1 MVAPY
6 AMPARSASSLCMPYA
21 ATLCCPMPPHCAAPC
36 CHTVLPYAATHVAAL
51 PRAAALCCPMP
62 TYCAA
67 PSRHTVLPY
76 AATPRC
82 SSGVCPRLARAT
94 TNKPINHPEP
104 SGSRTQGA
112 SPRCDPA
119 KPNRIRFLGAETE
132 PIANPV
138 PERQN
143 RTESGSWMPEPNRIR
158 PPRPRNRTE
167 SGPAMA
173 GTEPNSNLGFANRTR
188 RLTRVH

>member
-1 MVAPY
+1 
-6 AMPARSASSLCMPYA
+6 
-21 ATLCCPMPPHCAAPC
+21 
-36 CHTVLPYAATHVAAL
+36 
-51 PRAAALCCPMP
+51 MP
-62 TYCAA
+62 THCAA

-132 PIANPV
+132 LNPV
-138 PERQN
+138 PERQT

-188 RLTRVH
+188 GLATWQRLALLRVGNSNGAQGAFQLLTRRHARQCM